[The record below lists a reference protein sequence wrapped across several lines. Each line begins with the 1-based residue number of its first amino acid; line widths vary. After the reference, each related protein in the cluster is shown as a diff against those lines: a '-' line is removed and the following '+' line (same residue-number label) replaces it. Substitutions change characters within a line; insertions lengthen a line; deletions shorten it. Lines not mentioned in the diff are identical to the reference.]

1 MKNKSK
7 KIRNKGITLIALV
20 VTIIIM
26 LILAGVV
33 IYSVIT
39 DGGLFDRAES
49 ATLTYDVERAK
60 EEIELVKANVL
71 IDNKGKINKDDFF
84 DGLIEEGI
92 VGSKD
97 DIVDNGDG
105 TYDVTTKDD
114 YVFEIEIKEDG
125 NVEIEYVG
133 EKDKTGPRIR
143 GFNVLSKDSNS
154 IEVEVKV
161 DGGEGAEYTY
171 LYKKAN
177 EEEYIEAEKGKDI
190 LTYKYE
196 GLSQKETYNIKVIIE
211 NSKGKDEREISV
223 LTGEID
229 KGAIEVVGEAVWEN
243 GQAKIE
249 VNTEEE
255 GYKIEYQVNGTEGEW
270 IEVGEDGIIGNLNDG
285 DEVYL
290 RLNDGVNQSDYASVS
305 IDDNKNPEI
314 SIGSITSTSN
324 SITVTVNAVD
334 NETGLKETGTYIY
347 YINGEKKIESESN
360 SYTFEGLADGE
371 NYTVK
376 VEVVDKAGNKNNIE
390 QSIETKEVTSGLVQG
405 AVTFED
411 PVWSGSVASIK
422 VSTNTG
428 YSLEYQVGGTSGT
441 WTNVA
446 NGGTIGNLKYNQ
458 TVYVRLTDG
467 INSGEHA
474 SVSVKDTV
482 QPTVSVKS
490 SNVTYNSATLTVT
503 ATDSQSGIKNYQFF
517 LGNTSKVTQTGNS
530 YNYTGLAEDTSYTL
544 KVIVTDNAG
553 NQKEASTSIKTGIS
567 NVAPQVAS
575 VTYSTKTTNSLTI
588 KARATDGNSSD
599 RLTYTLYTS
608 TSENSGF
615 TSKATVSNQV
625 PGTEVSLTATG
636 LSQYTYY
643 YYYVTV
649 SDGKANAQS
658 ATQARVRT
666 YCPGNTNYCRGGTRC
681 PGPATKTCS
690 TCSGRGRWKQCSY
703 LSCPEHGK
711 KVSAGQS
718 TCYSCGK
725 TLSYREC
732 PACNAS
738 GKIPVGTCEHGKDSE
753 HSVNCKHGQYSSHYY
768 CDHNSK
774 GVQHD

>member
-177 EEEYIEAEKGKDI
+177 EAEYIEAEKGKDI

-249 VNTEEE
+249 VNTEEK

-334 NETGLKETGTYIY
+334 NETGLKEEGTYIY

-376 VEVVDKAGNKNNIE
+376 VEVIDKAGNKNNIE
-390 QSIETKEVTSGLVQG
+390 QSIETKGVPSGLEQG

-482 QPTVSVKS
+482 QPTVSVSS

-553 NQKEASTSIKTGIS
+553 NQKEASTNIKTGIS

-615 TSKATVSNQV
+615 TSKATLSNQV

-636 LSQYTYY
+636 LNQYTYY

-649 SDGKANAQS
+649 SDGKLSAQS

-666 YCPGNTNYCRGGTRC
+666 YCPGNTYHCNGGGGHCDGTHSESCTACTGNHHTYTCPKCGFVSKGIFVYRC
-681 PGPATKTCS
+681 PNDNTLVNEQACS
-690 TCSGRGRWKQCSY
+690 RCDGSGYVLVPPCTHGYSKPHTIECN
-703 LSCPEHGK
+703 HGK
-711 KVSAGQS
+711 
-718 TCYSCGK
+718 T
-725 TLSYREC
+725 
-732 PACNAS
+732 
-738 GKIPVGTCEHGKDSE
+738 
-753 HSVNCKHGQYSSHYY
+753 SSHYY

>member
-39 DGGLFDRAES
+39 DGGLFDRAEN

-334 NETGLKETGTYIY
+334 NETGLKEEGTYIY

-553 NQKEASTSIKTGIS
+553 NQNEASTSIKTGIS

-608 TSENSGF
+608 TSQNSGF

-625 PGTEVSLTATG
+625 PGTEVTLTATG
-636 LSQYTYY
+636 LNQYTYY

-658 ATQARVRT
+658 ATQTKVRT
-666 YCPGNTNYCRGGTRC
+666 YCPGNTYHCSGGTKC
-681 PGPATKTCS
+681 SGGTTCS
-690 TCSGRGRWKQCSY
+690 QCHGDGIVNYYWCKCSGGVDIGPGTCPRCGGTY
-703 LSCPEHGK
+703 NLSK
-711 KVSAGQS
+711 L
-718 TCYSCGK
+718 TCQLCQ
-725 TLSYREC
+725 
-732 PACNAS
+732 S
-738 GKIPVGTCEHGKDSE
+738 GKIPCSHGYTSSHTIDCRHGKT
-753 HSVNCKHGQYSSHYY
+753 SSHYY
-768 CDHNSK
+768 CSHNNK
-774 GVQHD
+774 GRQHD